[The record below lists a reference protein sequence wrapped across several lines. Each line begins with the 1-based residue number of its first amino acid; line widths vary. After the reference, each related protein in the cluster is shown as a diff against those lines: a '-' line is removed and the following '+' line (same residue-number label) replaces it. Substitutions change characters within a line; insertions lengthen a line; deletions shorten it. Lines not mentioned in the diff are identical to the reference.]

1 LKESSGKH
9 VCIAQ
14 KQEEEV
20 ARPPFFTYFRGAWKK
35 INFPEPPWPIQSK
48 IKLNWIAAVI

>member
-1 LKESSGKH
+1 MR
-9 VCIAQ
+9 ITQ

-35 INFPEPPWPIQSK
+35 INFPEPSWPIQSK